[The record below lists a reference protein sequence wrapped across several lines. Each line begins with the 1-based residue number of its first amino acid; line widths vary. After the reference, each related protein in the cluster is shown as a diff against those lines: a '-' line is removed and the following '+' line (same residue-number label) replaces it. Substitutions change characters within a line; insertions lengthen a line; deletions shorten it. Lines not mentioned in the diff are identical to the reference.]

1 MATFAPA
8 NRDGGEKQV
17 RHVHRHIELTA
28 VPSRWKQR
36 DGTKKKRVRES

>member
-8 NRDGGEKQV
+8 NRDGCEKKI

-28 VPSRWKQR
+28 VPMQI
-36 DGTKKKRVRES
+36 GTKKKRVRES